1 MIKKEIFIEILEILQ
16 DSGILDYYDDKQHN
30 TIAIE
35 SEYADLHVKYD
46 NETNYI
52 VNPRMQKLQEQLTYL
67 QGEVKKVMLEI
78 QELEEIEKN

>member
-16 DSGILDYYDDKQHN
+16 DSGILEYYDDKQNN

-35 SEYADLHVKYD
+35 SEYADLHIKYD
-46 NETNYI
+46 NTTNYI

-67 QGEVKKVMLEI
+67 QEEIKKVTLEI
-78 QELEEIEKN
+78 QELAEIEKN

>member
-16 DSGILDYYDDKQHN
+16 DSGILGYYDDKQNN

-35 SEYADLHVKYD
+35 NEYTDLHVKYD